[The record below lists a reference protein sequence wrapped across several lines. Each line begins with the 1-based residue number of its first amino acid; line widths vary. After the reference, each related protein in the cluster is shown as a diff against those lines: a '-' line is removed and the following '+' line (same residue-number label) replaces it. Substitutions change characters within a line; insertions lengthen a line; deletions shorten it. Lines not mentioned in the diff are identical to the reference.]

1 MLKVEKSMRKVII
14 QVFGS
19 ITVGEGEGGKKQPYL
34 CQFFS
39 VWTKT

>member
-19 ITVGEGEGGKKQPYL
+19 ITVGEGERSKKQPYL